1 VDATRQHSI
10 QFIGNATT
18 LIRVAGLTI
27 LTDPTFV
34 HAGEA
39 VPIGYGMT
47 TRRLKDPAIEFDDL
61 PPLDLVLLSH
71 FHGDHFD
78 RIAEE
83 RLDRNLP
90 IVTTPEAAG
99 TLQGLGF
106 RAARGLDPWERHE
119 PGGGTGTV
127 RITALPARHAPSV
140 LAVALPD
147 VMGSLLEVWSDG
159 SDREKPDLSIYISG
173 DTIVFDGLRDI
184 AIRHPRPDVGVF
196 HLGGTRVMGVT
207 VTLDAE
213 QGTEAVRI
221 IQPDLVLPIHYDDY
235 DAFES
240 PLSDFLECMQLAGY
254 DGRVQVI
261 ERGATLDL

>member
-1 VDATRQHSI
+1 VDVPRQQSI
-10 QFIGNATT
+10 QFIGNATM

-27 LTDPTFV
+27 LTDPNFV

-47 TRRLKDPAIEFDDL
+47 TRRLKSPAIEFGDL
-61 PPLDLVLLSH
+61 PPIDLVLLSH

-78 RIAEE
+78 RIAEN

-90 IVTTPEAAG
+90 IVTTPDAAG
-99 TLQGLGF
+99 TLQGIGF
-106 RAARGLDPWERHE
+106 RAARGLKAWERHE
-119 PGGGTGTV
+119 PGGGTGRV
-127 RITALPARHAPSV
+127 AVTALPARHAPS
-140 LAVALPD
+140 LLSVALPE
-147 VMGSLLEVWSDG
+147 VMGSLIEVWPDG
-159 SDREKPDLSIYISG
+159 GDREKADLSIYISG

-184 AIRHPRPDVGVF
+184 AMRHPRPDVGVF

-213 QGTEAVRI
+213 QGTEAVRT
-221 IQPDLVLPIHYDDY
+221 IQPELVLPIHYDDY

-240 PLSDFLECMQLAGY
+240 PLSDFLECMAQAGL
-254 DGRVQVI
+254 DDRIHVI

>member
-1 VDATRQHSI
+1 MEATRQHSI

-27 LTDPTFV
+27 LTDPNFV

-47 TRRLKDPAIEFDDL
+47 TRRLKDPAIEFEDL
-61 PPLDLVLLSH
+61 PSIDLVVLSH

-78 RIAEE
+78 RIAQE

-99 TLQGLGF
+99 TLQGIGF

-147 VMGSLLEVWSDG
+147 VMGSLIEVWPGG
-159 SDREKPDLSIYISG
+159 SDRDKPELSLYISG

-184 AIRHPRPDVGVF
+184 AMRHPRPDVGVF

-207 VTLDAE
+207 VTLDAK

-221 IQPDLVLPIHYDDY
+221 IQPELVLPIHYDDY

-240 PLSDFLECMQLAGY
+240 PLSDFLGCMDLAGY
-254 DGRVQVI
+254 AGRVHVI